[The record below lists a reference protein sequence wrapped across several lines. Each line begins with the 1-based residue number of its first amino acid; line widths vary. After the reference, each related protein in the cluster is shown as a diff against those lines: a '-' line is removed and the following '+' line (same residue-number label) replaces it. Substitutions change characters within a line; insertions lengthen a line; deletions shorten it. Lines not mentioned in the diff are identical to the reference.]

1 MESDGVLSTLT
12 VSSRGDAETA
22 AAEPQPNVAESRL
35 AESQPDVVEP
45 RPDVASCAERES
57 ARRPVASAG
66 ARLGARPSNEAI
78 VAHLFEAFS
87 RRDLASMLPLLH
99 REIVFQPVTAQVTRG
114 GEPYRGHEGMSRYAE
129 DVAAHW
135 DELTVRP
142 AQIRAAGRAVVAI
155 GLVSGRGAAGSFADA
170 PTTWVVKF
178 RDGLV
183 NHVQIFS
190 DARMAH
196 AALVG
201 GDT

>member
-1 MESDGVLSTLT
+1 MESDGVLSTLK

-22 AAEPQPNVAESRL
+22 TAEPQPNVAESR
-35 AESQPDVVEP
+35 PDVAEP
-45 RPDVASCAERES
+45 RPDVASRAERES
-57 ARRPVASAG
+57 ARRSVTSAG
-66 ARLGARPSNEAI
+66 ARLGACPSNEAI

-87 RRDLASMLPLLH
+87 RRDLASVLPLLH
-99 REIVFQPVTAQVTRG
+99 REIVFQPVTAQVTRE
-114 GEPYRGHEGMSRYAE
+114 GEPYRGHDGMRRYAE

>member
-1 MESDGVLSTLT
+1 MESDGVLSTLK

-22 AAEPQPNVAESRL
+22 AAEPQPNVAESR
-35 AESQPDVVEP
+35 PDVAEP
-45 RPDVASCAERES
+45 RPDVASRAERES
-57 ARRPVASAG
+57 ARRSVASAG
-66 ARLGARPSNEAI
+66 ARLGACPPSEAI
-78 VAHLFEAFS
+78 VARLFEAFS

-114 GEPYRGHEGMSRYAE
+114 GEPYRGHDGMRRYAE
-129 DVAAHW
+129 DVAAQW